1 MPSELNIDIYEE
13 QPKFVLDNGK
23 TSYLLNAD
31 GKKIEQIEINKN
43 LYESLVVISGDNVE
57 DKINDLR
64 VILDIFS

>member
-1 MPSELNIDIYEE
+1 M
-13 QPKFVLDNGK
+13 
-23 TSYLLNAD
+23 LNAD

-64 VILDIFS
+64 VILNTSPDLQKK